1 MARLLGPY
9 AGFPG
14 DTTRR
19 TTTQELPLGTRAI
32 GEAGTEYAYVQA
44 NGAII
49 AGSGVKLALSGTA
62 PYDVVYTTD
71 IADQL
76 FGVADVAF
84 ADNEYGWVCTRGVTT
99 CRLTDATAAGS
110 RLVPSAAD
118 GVLALAAATDLA
130 GAKQAVSLTSDANSD
145 TVPVYISLG

>member
-1 MARLLGPY
+1 MARLTGPY

-14 DTTRR
+14 DTSRR
-19 TTTQELPLGTRAI
+19 TTTQELPLGTLAD
-32 GEAGTEYAYVQA
+32 GPAGTQYAYVQA

-49 AGSGVKLALSGTA
+49 ANSGVKLAQSGTA
-62 PYDVVYTTD
+62 AYDVVYTTD

-76 FGVADVAF
+76 FGVAEEAF
-84 ADNEYGWVCTRGVTT
+84 ADNEYGWVCVKGVTQ

-118 GVLALAAATDLA
+118 GILALAAATDLA
-130 GAKQAVSLTSDANSD
+130 GAKTAVSLTSDANSD
-145 TVPVYISLG
+145 TVAVYIHLG